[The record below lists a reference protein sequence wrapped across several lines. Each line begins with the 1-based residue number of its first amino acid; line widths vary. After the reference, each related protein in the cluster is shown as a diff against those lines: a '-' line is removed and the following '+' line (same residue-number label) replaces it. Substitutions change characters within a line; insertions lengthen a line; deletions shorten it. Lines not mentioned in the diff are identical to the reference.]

1 MTYKEFDKKYNKRD
15 CRGVVTHSS
24 IIDLKGNVIF
34 SGEVEECDKYHD
46 DNLEVLEWNNHFPA
60 RVAING
66 TEVPFS
72 GRTNVGE
79 SLYNKYYSKIFNI

>member
-15 CRGVVTHSS
+15 YRGVITHTS

-46 DNLEVLEWNNHFPA
+46 DNMEVLEWKNHFPV
-60 RVAING
+60 RIAING
-66 TEVPFS
+66 IEVPFG

-79 SLYNKYYSKIFNI
+79 VLFEKHYANIFN